1 MDLCIFTGRTTK
13 DVELRYSQDN
23 KPIARFS
30 IAVDRGWGDNKKTSF
45 FNVVAFGKTAESIEK
60 NVKKGTKIAIR
71 CEAEQNDY
79 TDNNGI
85 THRSVN
91 FILNDWEFCES
102 KGRTQESAPETT
114 QAPPQGSAPEGFMN
128 MDDIDMSELPF
139 R

>member
-1 MDLCIFTGRTTK
+1 MNNCVFIGRTTK

-102 KGRTQESAPETT
+102 KGQTQTTQEPPKESAPD
-114 QAPPQGSAPEGFMN
+114 GFMSIPDN
-128 MDDIDMSELPF
+128 IDEELPF
-139 R
+139 N